1 MDSKNTLPKHVAII
15 MDGNGRWAKKRF
27 MPRVMGHRQG
37 KNNVK
42 KLIQHSSQ
50 KGVQV
55 LTIYAFSSENWRRP
69 SEEVSFLMKL
79 FLESLKEELAEMHE
93 TGLKVN
99 FLGDLSL
106 LSEPLEALMRET
118 EVLTHPNKGMILN
131 VAVNYGSRSE
141 MLRATKMLCQEARDG
156 KINPDDLT
164 EDLFSQYLYTKGIP
178 DPDLLIRTS
187 GESRISNFLLWQCA
201 YTELYFTDTLFPDF
215 NPNEYDKALNWY
227 ASRER
232 RYGMISEQ
240 I

>member
-1 MDSKNTLPKHVAII
+1 MDKKQLPKHVAII

-27 MPRVMGHRQG
+27 LPRVMGHRQG

-42 KLIQHSSQ
+42 KLIQHSG
-50 KGVQV
+50 KLGIEI

-69 SEEVSFLMKL
+69 DEEVSFLMKL
-79 FLESLKEELAEMHE
+79 FLESLKEELAEMHQ
-93 TGLKVN
+93 TGMKVN

-106 LSEPLEALMRET
+106 FPQALQAIMQESMA
-118 EVLTHPNKGMILN
+118 LTAQNKGLILN
-131 VAVNYGSRSE
+131 VAVNYGSRAE
-141 MLRATKMLCQEARDG
+141 IVRAAKLLCQEAMQG
-156 KINPDDLT
+156 KMNPETLT
-164 EDLFSQYLYTKGIP
+164 EAQFAQYLYTQEMP

-215 NPNEYDKALNWY
+215 NPTEYDKALNWY